1 MSNFTAISSQEA
13 LELINNG
20 AIVADIR
27 DAGSFSNG
35 RINGAVT
42 LSNENLQQF
51 IDETEFDQPIIVCC
65 YHGVSSQSAAA
76 FLCERGYEKVYSLN
90 GGFEGWALGMP
101 DHVERG

>member
-13 LELINNG
+13 LEIIEGG

-27 DAGSFSNG
+27 DASSFSSG
-35 RINGAVT
+35 RINGAVS

-51 IDETEFDQPIIVCC
+51 IDETEFEQPIIVCC

>member
-1 MSNFTAISSQEA
+1 MSNFVPINSQRA
-13 LELINNG
+13 LELIESG

-27 DAGSFSNG
+27 DTASFNNAH
-35 RINGAVT
+35 IKGAKP

-51 IDETEFDQPIIVCC
+51 IDSTDFEQPIIVCC

-76 FLCERGYEKVYSLN
+76 FLCERGFEKVYSLN

-101 DHVERG
+101 EHVERS